1 MNQSFDWVLQISPKE
16 DESTNKRI
24 YHFWVYT
31 EPKHRISIEEGSK
44 DASRGIKK

>member
-31 EPKHRISIEEGSK
+31 EPKHIISIEEGSK
-44 DASRGIKK
+44 DASRRIKK